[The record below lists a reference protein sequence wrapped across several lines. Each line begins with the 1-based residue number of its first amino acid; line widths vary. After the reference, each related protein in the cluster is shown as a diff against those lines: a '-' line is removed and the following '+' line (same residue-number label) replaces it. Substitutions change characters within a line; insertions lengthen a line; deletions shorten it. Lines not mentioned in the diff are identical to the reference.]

1 MMEISGDL
9 CEWRKFRGISLV
21 ITLPLSLSLSHPP
34 SPLHQ
39 PPQSDEA
46 VRMCLK
52 ERGHSVLVLQRM
64 SSEQTTPSAS
74 SGAER
79 EEARDRR

>member
-21 ITLPLSLSLSHPP
+21 ITMPLSPPSFLPP
-34 SPLHQ
+34 SPA
-39 PPQSDEA
+39 QSDEA
-46 VRMCLK
+46 VLVCLR

-64 SSEQTTPSAS
+64 SSEQPTPSAS
-74 SGAER
+74 SRAER

>member
-1 MMEISGDL
+1 MVICVSGG
-9 CEWRKFRGISLV
+9 EFRG
-21 ITLPLSLSLSHPP
+21 TLLGDNTLSLSLSF
-34 SPLHQ
+34 SLIT
-39 PPQSDEA
+39 PQSDE
-46 VRMCLK
+46 VIRVCLR

-64 SSEQTTPSAS
+64 SSEQPTPAAS

>member
-9 CEWRKFRGISLV
+9 CEWRKIQGNL
-21 ITLPLSLSLSHPP
+21 LGDNAASLSLLSVSH
-34 SPLHQ
+34 H
-39 PPQSDEA
+39 PPQSEE
-46 VRMCLK
+46 VIHVCLR
-52 ERGHSVLVLQRM
+52 ERGHSVLVLQRV
-64 SSEQTTPSAS
+64 SSEQPTPSAS